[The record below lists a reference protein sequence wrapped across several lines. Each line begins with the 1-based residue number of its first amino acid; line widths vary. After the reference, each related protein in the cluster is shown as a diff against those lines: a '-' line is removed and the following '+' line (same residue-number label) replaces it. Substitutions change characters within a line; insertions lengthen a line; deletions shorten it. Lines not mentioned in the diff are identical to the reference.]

1 MQVILLAAGIS
12 SRLDPIQDKNLLEFC
27 GRSLIEHQIAALKKA
42 KLRDIVL
49 VGNDMNLESLK
60 EVAKKF
66 NNVAA
71 VKQEKDADGSCGAV
85 LAASKLLKHKNIM
98 ILSTNDVLDEGTFEK
113 VVEAAKKAEEGLIVA
128 KKMLKYFPGGYLV
141 VDGKGN
147 MKEIVEKPAEGKQP
161 SDLVNIFLH
170 VFNDFP
176 AFVGH
181 LKKAKGKKD
190 DLYESALDTYI
201 KKDGAKMAV
210 YRYHGEWRA
219 IKYPWHVLRMMDLFL
234 NRMEPKI
241 DKSAQ
246 VSKSAIIR
254 GNVTIGARVKVFE
267 NAIIQGPAYIGDG
280 CVIGNNTLVRE
291 SMLGKGCVIGF
302 ATEVARSY
310 LNHNVWTHKTFVGD
324 SIIDHNVSFGAGTVI
339 GNLRFDEED
348 IHVNIKEVRH
358 NSGTNKLGVVVGAGA
373 RFGINS
379 STNPGVKIGQ
389 NVFIGG
395 NVHVSQDIPKDKIV
409 ILDQKLKI
417 TPNTKKAD
425 TESREENKKKLK

>member
-1 MQVILLAAGIS
+1 MQVILLAAGVS

-27 GRSLIEHQIAALKKA
+27 GKSLLEHQIAALKKA

-49 VGNDMNLESLK
+49 VGNDENLEDLK
-60 EVAKKF
+60 TVAKKF

-85 LAASKLLKHKNIM
+85 LAAAKLLKHKNIM
-98 ILSTNDVLDEGTFEK
+98 VLSTNDMLDEGTFEK
-113 VVEAAKKAEEGLIVA
+113 VVEAAKDAEAGLIVA

-141 VDGKGN
+141 VDKKGFVTD
-147 MKEIVEKPAEGKQP
+147 IVEKPEEGKQP

-176 AFVGH
+176 AFVAY
-181 LKKAKGKKD
+181 LKKVSGKKD
-190 DLYESALDTYI
+190 EKYEKALVQYI
-201 KKDGAKMAV
+201 KKDDAKMSAF
-210 YRYHGEWRA
+210 RYHGEWQA
-219 IKYPWHVLRMMDLFL
+219 IKYPWHVLKMMDFFL
-234 NRMEPKI
+234 SRMEPKI
-241 DKSAQ
+241 DKTAQ
-246 VSKSAIIR
+246 ISKSAIIR

-267 NAIIQGPAYIGDG
+267 NAIIQGPAYIGEG
-280 CVIGNNTLVRE
+280 SVIGNNTLVRE
-291 SMLGKGCVIGF
+291 SMLGRACVIGF

-310 LNHNVWTHKTFVGD
+310 LNHHVWTHKTFVGD

-358 NSGTNKLGVVVGAGA
+358 NSGMSKLGVVVGAGA
-373 RFGINS
+373 RFGINT

-395 NVHVSQDIPKDKIV
+395 NVLVSQDIPKEKIV
-409 ILDQKLKI
+409 LLDQKLKI
-417 TPNTKKAD
+417 TANTKKAD
-425 TESREENKKKLK
+425 VGAREKNMKKLK